1 MRHYATAQSFARS
14 LISESLADRV
24 LQGSVVFWF
33 LVVVA
38 GQLIFA
44 AYIAALYGGAT
55 VSGDLQGWNQLMRHG
70 FVDGDPAGNAM
81 IVIHIAL
88 AFIIT
93 LGGLAQLTP
102 QIRNRW
108 PGFHRYNGRV
118 YLLTAVVMSLGGL
131 TLTWTRSGV
140 GPGEMATSLNGV
152 LILAVAAFTVYYAVT
167 RQIALHQRWA
177 VRLFLLV
184 SGVWFLRLMI
194 FGWIGLHQAPLWL
207 GDNLDGPAG
216 VVFNFAA
223 TLLPVAVYEVY
234 LRVEDGAGP
243 TGRLV
248 MGIALSALTLAMA
261 AAIGMTTLI
270 LWWPLMS

>member
-1 MRHYATAQSFARS
+1 MSDYAPPHAFARS
-14 LISESLADRV
+14 LITEPLADRI
-24 LQGSVVFWF
+24 LHGSVVFWF

-55 VSGDLQGWNQLMRHG
+55 VSGDMQGWNQLMRHG
-70 FVDGDPAGNAM
+70 IIDGDPTGNAM
-81 IVIHIAL
+81 IVIHVTL
-88 AFIIT
+88 AFTIT

-108 PGFHRYNGRV
+108 PTFHRYNGRV
-118 YLLTAVVMSLGGL
+118 YLLTAVVISLVGL
-131 TLTWTRSGV
+131 ILTWTRSGV
-140 GPGEMATSLNGV
+140 GAGEMATSLNGV

-167 RQIALHQRWA
+167 RQIATHQRWA
-177 VRLFLLV
+177 VRLFLFV
-184 SGVWFLRLMI
+184 SGVWFLRLMV

-207 GDNLDGPAG
+207 GDNLDGPAA

-223 TLLPVAVYEVY
+223 TLLPVAIYEVY
-234 LRVEDGAGP
+234 LRVEDKAGP

-248 MGIALSALTLAMA
+248 MGLALSALTLVMA